1 MNKQTRG
8 IIYIIVC
15 GLLWST
21 GGLFIK
27 MISWNSLVI
36 ASLRSLI
43 AAVVLYIDM
52 AFIMK
57 TPKII
62 INRQTLANGF
72 FLGSTMVLF
81 VAANKL
87 TTAANAIV
95 LQSVSTILIIIYSAL
110 ILKKTLPLYEK
121 IVAVVGIFGTV
132 MFFFDQLTYNGM
144 LGNIIALV
152 SAFTFAGVFITS
164 SKAKDKQ
171 TSNSG
176 LILGQLC
183 AFIVGFPFLF
193 IYPPNLEL
201 ISVSAIIFLGV
212 FQLGVAYSLF
222 GRGTRLC
229 PPVKSAIGA
238 MIEPIC
244 SPIWVALFANEV
256 PGPMALV
263 GGVLVISSLTVWGV
277 LNAKETTEH

>member
-1 MNKQTRG
+1 MNQQTKG
-8 IIYIIVC
+8 IIYIIIC

-43 AAVVLYIDM
+43 AAIILYIDM
-52 AFIMK
+52 AFVMK

-81 VAANKL
+81 VIANKL

-95 LQSVSTILIIIYSAL
+95 LQSVSTILVIIYSAI
-110 ILKKTLPLYEK
+110 ILKKKLPLYEK
-121 IVAVVGIFGTV
+121 VVVAVGLFGTV

-144 LGNIIALV
+144 LGNIISLI
-152 SAFTFAGVFITS
+152 SAFTFAGVFITAS
-164 SKAKDKQ
+164 RAKDKQ
-171 TSNSG
+171 ISNSG

-183 AFIVGFPFLF
+183 AFIVGFPFIF
-193 IYPPNLEL
+193 IYPPEFEL
-201 ISVSAIIFLGV
+201 TSMMAITFLGV

-238 MIEPIC
+238 MIEPVC
-244 SPIWVALFANEV
+244 SPVWVAVFANEI

-263 GGVLVISSLTVWGV
+263 GGVLVISALTVWGV
-277 LNAKETTEH
+277 LNAKETTKQ